1 MANTKRSKIWR
12 DLQHSICTAQTDLAM
27 ELLYKIKQEELT
39 EECEKYGYTILYY
52 AVVAN
57 DLRVCQFI
65 TSMKPETIDHH
76 KLTGVNLNPFI
87 AAISLGRTEICRL
100 FIQCEPLMLLDVN
113 SSYLLVKHASL
124 SLLYWEE
131 RSEEKKIC
139 KLLVDS
145 ITDETL
151 ENCISKKDDTGLT
164 LIDILFSFSDP
175 MMYDFFKNLL
185 ENEKKIREIN
195 KKTREKYYQNKI
207 KERAKLCIKY
217 K

>member
-1 MANTKRSKIWR
+1 
-12 DLQHSICTAQTDLAM
+12 
-27 ELLYKIKQEELT
+27 
-39 EECEKYGYTILYY
+39 
-52 AVVAN
+52 
-57 DLRVCQFI
+57 
-65 TSMKPETIDHH
+65 
-76 KLTGVNLNPFI
+76 
-87 AAISLGRTEICRL
+87 
-100 FIQCEPLMLLDVN
+100 MLLDVN